1 MSALSNAR
9 WLILIQAYKI
19 ILQLLSMGILARL
32 LPPSDY
38 GLIAMAWTATN
49 FATLL
54 RDLGTTSAIIQKNEL
69 TEQIKSTIFWMQMA
83 LGLFLCII
91 LIAFSGVIA
100 KAFNELKL
108 QTILSLLAI
117 TFPLGGIS
125 AVHQAMLERESSF
138 RVLARIEIVASSS
151 GLFVAIISAYLGAG
165 VYSFVWQSFVITLL
179 YVIQSTL
186 AYTWRPLMVWDRQA
200 IRQIFGYSSNLSAY
214 NFISFFT
221 RNADSLIIGR
231 YLGATALG
239 TYSMAYKL
247 MLFPLQN
254 LTTVANRA
262 LFPVMSRQQDSNSE
276 LASLYVRVVAMVAAI
291 STPMMAGLFIL
302 REPFTKM
309 VFGGQWG
316 DVAHIIVWLAPV
328 GALQSIVN
336 TTVTVYT
343 AKGRTDIL
351 FRTGLLS
358 AIITVCAFFGGLSRG
373 VVGVAL
379 FYCFAN
385 MLIFVPQTYFACRL
399 ISLPYRT
406 FLRGLAPP
414 LICTAIMS
422 PVVFYGYQNLL
433 FLGDIP
439 ASVIST
445 GIGALSYFIC
455 YLVFFREGML
465 KLLQVVLGNKLS
477 RLHRAN
483 RIAPGSPKI

>member
-9 WLILIQAYKI
+9 WLILIQGYKI

-38 GLIAMAWTATN
+38 GLIAMAWTAAN
-49 FATLL
+49 FASLL
-54 RDLGTTSAIIQKNEL
+54 RDLGTTSALIQKKEL
-69 TEQIKSTIFWMQMA
+69 TEQIKSTIFWMQMG

-91 LIAFSGVIA
+91 LLVFSGVIA
-100 KAFNELKL
+100 TAFKEPKL
-108 QTILSLLAI
+108 QSILCLLAI
-117 TFPLGGIS
+117 TFPLGGLS
-125 AVHQAMLERESSF
+125 AVHQAMLERQSSF
-138 RVLARIEIVASSS
+138 RVLARIEVIASSS
-151 GLFVAIISAYLGAG
+151 GLFVAIISALLGAG
-165 VYSFVWQSFVITLL
+165 VYSFVWQSFAITLL

-186 AYTWRPLMVWDRQA
+186 AYTWRPLLVWNRQA

-214 NFISFFT
+214 NLINFFT

-231 YLGATALG
+231 FLGATALG

-276 LASLYVRVVAMVAAI
+276 LASLYVRVVAMIAAI
-291 STPMMAGLFIL
+291 SMPMMAGLFIL

-309 VFGGQWG
+309 VFGSQWG
-316 DVAHIIVWLAPV
+316 DVAHIIMWLAPV

-336 TTVTVYT
+336 TTGTIYT

-351 FRTGLLS
+351 FKIGLLS
-358 AIITVCAFFGGLSRG
+358 AIVTVCAFFGGLSRG

-385 MLIFVPQTYFACRL
+385 VLIFIPQTYFASRL
-399 ISLPYRT
+399 VGLPYRD
-406 FLRGLAPP
+406 FLRGLTPP
-414 LICTAIMS
+414 LICTGIMS
-422 PVVFYGYQNLL
+422 PVVFYSYQNLL
-433 FLGDIP
+433 FLGDVS
-439 ASVIST
+439 ASIVVAC
-445 GIGALSYFIC
+445 IGALSYFLC
-455 YLVFFREGML
+455 YMLCFRKGMME
-465 KLLQVVLGNKLS
+465 LLRVVLGSKLS
-477 RLHRAN
+477 R
-483 RIAPGSPKI
+483 IT